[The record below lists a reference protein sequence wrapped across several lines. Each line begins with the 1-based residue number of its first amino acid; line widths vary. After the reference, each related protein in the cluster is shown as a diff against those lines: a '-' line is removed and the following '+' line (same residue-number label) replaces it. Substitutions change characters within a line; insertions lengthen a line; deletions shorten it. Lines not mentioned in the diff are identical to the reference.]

1 MTRQDV
7 PKLTGTPRRP
17 RRAEPPAPTAS
28 RFPSRSLFR
37 PREPCAQ
44 PRVCQPRFSSR
55 ECPTR
60 ALVTEAIGA
69 FSFAF
74 ACGVFFLVKP
84 HLGIFLRATR
94 CGGETA
100 VKRR

>member
-28 RFPSRSLFR
+28 RFPYRSLFR

-44 PRVCQPRFSSR
+44 PRVRQPRFVSNTRSR
-55 ECPTR
+55 DSGDR
-60 ALVTEAIGA
+60 R
-69 FSFAF
+69 
-74 ACGVFFLVKP
+74 VFFRFRVWR
-84 HLGIFLRATR
+84 FFYARRDA
-94 CGGETA
+94 A

>member
-28 RFPSRSLFR
+28 RFPYRSLFR

-44 PRVCQPRFSSR
+44 PRVCNRDSEIR

-60 ALVTEAIGA
+60 ALVTRRSARFLSLSRVA
-69 FSFAF
+69 F
-74 ACGVFFLVKP
+74 
-84 HLGIFLRATR
+84 FLRATR
-94 CGGETA
+94 RGGETA
-100 VKRR
+100 VKRSTPRSST